1 MLPFPSAILLPRL
14 FFWLVLT
21 QTTKTYKCALI
32 LSSRI
37 VDPLRDKY
45 MAEGEANTQDY
56 FQEIKET
63 QQIFCHRWKE
73 LFEISVDEY
82 IKERLKE
89 AEFVPKMVR
98 MDEREK
104 RISLH
109 AIRRL
114 VAGADQE
121 WELAQQ
127 PEYAAKCAKI
137 DGALVWQGRGYV
149 ILMRFPPSS

>member
-1 MLPFPSAILLPRL
+1 M
-14 FFWLVLT
+14 
-21 QTTKTYKCALI
+21 
-32 LSSRI
+32 
-37 VDPLRDKY
+37 DPLRDKY
-45 MAEGEANTQDY
+45 MAEGEANAQDY

-73 LFEISVDEY
+73 SFEISVDEY

-89 AEFVPKMVR
+89 AEFVSKMVG

-127 PEYAAKCAKI
+127 PEHAAKCAKI

-149 ILMRFPPSS
+149 ILMHFPPSS